1 MTAPTLPTIN
11 GAPLPSEE
19 VGAYRSVMRF
29 ALLGPLEVTVDGE
42 TIALGGPKQR
52 LVLAHLLIRA
62 NELVSAETLIDEI
75 WGDEPPDAAR
85 GSLHSYVSHL
95 KKALGA
101 ERLISRPPGYV
112 LIAGADEIDAAR
124 FETLAEQARR
134 RLASDPA
141 AAARALREALGLW
154 QGEPLADLAAELSLQ
169 GEIERLSALRVAAIE
184 DRIEAELSLGRHA
197 ELVPELE
204 RLVARHPLRERLS
217 GQLMLALYRA
227 GRQAEALAAY
237 HRLRAALDEDLGLQ
251 PAPAIE
257 QLQARILNQ
266 DAALEL
272 AGQPLR
278 GYRLVEQIGSGPL
291 GTVHRAFEPQTER
304 EVAIKVLS
312 AAVANDAD
320 FVRRF
325 DADARRVARLEHPHI
340 VPLLDWWR
348 EPDAAYVV
356 MPLLRGGTLTE
367 RLAGRQLSSQQAL
380 LWAEQLAAAIGAAHR
395 QGVVHG
401 DLRPGNVLFDA
412 EDNAYVTDFAVGYD
426 PARLADD
433 GRGSA
438 DMLYLAPERRDGG
451 PPPTAAAD
459 VYAFGVLLGELLND
473 GVHEAVAGSRALQA
487 ATSADP
493 QDRPANAVD
502 VLAAI
507 SALLAPTPAQPSAD
521 RPLPTRNPYKGLR
534 AFEETDTA
542 DFFGRGRF
550 VGQLVKW
557 LADGGEASRLL
568 AVVGPSGSGKSSVIH
583 AGLIPALRAGA
594 LPGSEGWLFAV
605 THPGDR
611 PFDKLERALLG
622 VAVEASLPIGQLL
635 RGRNGL
641 GSLVERLVPAGAELV
656 LVIDQFEELFTLTD
670 EADQLRF
677 LELLAAT
684 IDDRSAAVRVVI
696 TLRADFYDRPLRHEQ
711 FGRQLAESTLAMPP
725 LTAEELEQVIVQ
737 PAAKVGLEL
746 EAGLPARIV
755 AEMSEH
761 PGALPLLQFSLAE
774 LWERREGRRLSL
786 RAYDASGGIV
796 GAVGRRAE
804 ELVRGLD
811 AYGREVTRQLFLRLV
826 ELGEG
831 TPDTARRVALAELQA
846 LGTDRNRLEA
856 VIDSF
861 ARHRLLLFD
870 RDPDSRQ
877 PTLELAHEAL
887 LRAWPRLQQWVDEGR
902 DDLRQ
907 QRRLAVAAGQWLE
920 STRDTSFLLTGSRL
934 EQISAWATMSRVL
947 LAPLEQEYLAASL
960 AERDRLAHAEQQR
973 REHEAALERR
983 SAGRLRAL
991 VVTFA
996 MGALLA
1002 GVLSIFALSE
1012 SHRAATEADR
1022 AAQQARV
1029 ATARELAAASAANL
1043 DVDPER
1049 SILLALE
1056 AVDVTR
1062 SVDGQV
1068 LNEAEE
1074 ALHRAVRTSR
1084 LVRTVPHGGFGLAVT
1099 PDGTR
1104 FATGGVEVDDN
1115 SVTIW
1120 ATDTGEQMVPIPNA
1134 GPGRHILAFSPD
1146 GDLLATAP
1154 NDGSVRLWS
1163 SHTGES
1169 IRVFRRHDNG
1179 PDVESIQMQPAFS
1192 PDGRL
1197 VAAPS
1202 YLDSAVALWD
1212 IESGALTMLTADAEG
1227 STVVGFSPDGRW
1239 LVSGHG
1245 DGSIRIWDLSI
1256 NEPHVVLTGH
1266 DWQVQQV
1273 TFSPDGSRLATASWD
1288 TTIRIWDT
1296 ATWTHLVTFF
1306 ADGPVNSV
1314 SYSPDGKRLA
1324 SGGWGSKAIVWEAD
1338 TGRRLLA
1345 LAGHAAAIFSVAFVP
1360 RTEHLLTTS
1369 FDGTTR
1375 LWDVGIGAARDW
1387 LTLPGPSRDAGMAFS
1402 SDGRLIAV
1410 PGELHGVELH
1420 DTVSGQ
1426 ALRSLAS
1433 DGEAIVDLAFG
1444 PDAASLAGAAWDG
1457 SVFAW
1462 DTATGDLGFRTTG
1475 QLNIARPFVAYSSD
1489 GRLLAVAGGDGTV
1502 KLLDATSGEP
1512 YETILTDNDV
1522 VDRVAFSPDGQLLA
1536 ASVHSV
1542 GLTFT
1547 YDVQL
1552 FDTAT
1557 GERVLTLEAAHN
1569 EETRGI
1575 VFSLDGSL
1583 ITASSDGTVKIWDVA
1598 SSEHRVLRHN
1608 VAVQD
1613 VAVSP
1618 DGTRIA
1624 TAASDGRARLWEL
1637 ATGRQLLTLH
1647 AHAQP
1652 VAYVRFSPDGRLLAT
1667 SSPDGTVALHL
1678 LPIDE
1683 FVELARTRVT
1693 RSLTDDECRQYLH
1706 LPVCPEPE
1714 AS

>member
-1 MTAPTLPTIN
+1 
-11 GAPLPSEE
+11 
-19 VGAYRSVMRF
+19 MRF
-29 ALLGPLEVTVDGE
+29 QVLGPVEVNRDTE
-42 TIALGGPKQR
+42 IIPLGGPKQR

-62 NELVSAETLIDEI
+62 NQLVSAETLIDEI
-75 WGDEPPDAAR
+75 WGEEPPDAAR

-112 LIAGADEIDAAR
+112 LRVASDELDAAR

-134 RLASDPA
+134 RLAGDPA
-141 AAARALREALGLW
+141 GAARALREVLELW
-154 QGEPLADLAAELSLQ
+154 HGEPFADLASELSLQ
-169 GEIERLSALRVAAIE
+169 GEIERLSELRLAAIE
-184 DRIEAELSLGRHA
+184 DRTEAELALGRHGD
-197 ELVPELE
+197 LVAELE
-204 RLVARHPLRERLS
+204 RLVARNPLRERLA

-237 HRLRAALDEDLGLQ
+237 HRLRTTLDEELGLQ

-257 QLQARILNQ
+257 RLQAQILNQ
-266 DAALEL
+266 DPALEL

-278 GYRLVEQIGSGPL
+278 GYRLVEQIGTGPL
-291 GTVHRAFEPQTER
+291 GTVHRAFEPQTDR
-304 EVAIKVLS
+304 EVAVKVLS
-312 AAVANDAD
+312 AAVANNAD

-325 DADARRVARLEHPHI
+325 ETEARRVARLEHPHI

-367 RLAGRQLSSQQAL
+367 RLAGGQLGSQPAL
-380 LWAEQLAAAIGAAHR
+380 LWAEQIGGALAAAHR
-395 QGVVHG
+395 QGVSHG
-401 DLRPGNVLFDA
+401 DIRPGNVLFDA
-412 EDNAYVTDFAVGYD
+412 EDNAYLADFSVGYD
-426 PARLADD
+426 PARLAYD

-438 DMLYLAPERRDGG
+438 DMRYLAPERRDGG

-459 VYAFGVLLGELLND
+459 VYAFGVLLGELLID
-473 GVHEAVAGSRALQA
+473 AVHEAVAGSGALQA
-487 ATSADP
+487 ATSAEP
-493 QDRPANAVD
+493 HDRPANAVD

-507 SALLAPTPAQPSAD
+507 SALLAPTSAQPPAD

-594 LPGSEGWLFAV
+594 LPGSEGWFFAV

-635 RGRNGL
+635 RGRDGL

-711 FGRQLAESTLAMPP
+711 FGRQLAESTLAVPP

-746 EAGLPARIV
+746 EAGLAARIV

-774 LWERREGRRLSL
+774 LWERRDGRRLSL

-870 RDPDSRQ
+870 RDSDSRQ

-907 QRRLAVAAGQWLE
+907 QRRLAIAAGQWLE

-934 EQISAWATMSRVL
+934 EQISLWATISRVL
-947 LAPLEQEYLAASL
+947 LASLEQEYLAASL

-983 SAGRLRAL
+983 SVGRLRAL

-996 MGALLA
+996 LGALLA

-1012 SHRAATEADR
+1012 SHRAAAEADR
-1022 AAQQARV
+1022 AAQHARV

-1062 SVDGQV
+1062 SVDGEV

-1104 FATGGVEVDDN
+1104 FATGGVEVADN

-1120 ATDTGEQMVPIPNA
+1120 ATDTGEQLVAIPDA

-1163 SHTGES
+1163 GDTGES
-1169 IRVFRRHDNG
+1169 IRVFRRHDNR
-1179 PDVESIQMQPAFS
+1179 PDVESQLQPAFS

-1202 YLDSAVALWD
+1202 YQDSAVALWD

-1227 STVVGFSPDGRW
+1227 PTVVAFSPDGRW

-1245 DGSIRIWDLSI
+1245 DGLIRIWDLSI

-1266 DWQVQQV
+1266 DWLVQQV

-1306 ADGPVNSV
+1306 ADEPVNSV

-1345 LAGHAAAIFSVAFVP
+1345 LAGHATAIFSVAFVP

-1410 PGELHGVELH
+1410 PGKLHGVELH

-1475 QLNIARPFVAYSSD
+1475 PLNIARPFVAYTSD

-1536 ASVHSV
+1536 ASVRSE

-1583 ITASSDGTVKIWDVA
+1583 ITASNDGTVKIWDVA
-1598 SSEHRVLRHN
+1598 SGEHRVLPHN
-1608 VAVQD
+1608 VAVRD

-1624 TAASDGRARLWEL
+1624 TAAVDGRARLWEL
-1637 ATGRQLLTLH
+1637 ATGRPLLTLD
-1647 AHAQP
+1647 AHAQRA
-1652 VAYVRFSPDGRLLAT
+1652 AYVRFSPDGRLLAT

-1678 LPIDE
+1678 LPIEE

-1693 RSLTDDECRQYLH
+1693 RTLADDECRQYLY

>member
-1 MTAPTLPTIN
+1 
-11 GAPLPSEE
+11 
-19 VGAYRSVMRF
+19 MRF
-29 ALLGPLEVTVDGE
+29 QVLGPVEVNRDTE
-42 TIALGGPKQR
+42 TIPLGGPKQR

-62 NELVSAETLIDEI
+62 NQLVSAETLIDEI
-75 WGDEPPDAAR
+75 WGEEPPDAAR

-112 LIAGADEIDAAR
+112 LRVASDELDAAR

-134 RLASDPA
+134 RLAGDPA
-141 AAARALREALGLW
+141 GAARALREVLELW
-154 QGEPLADLAAELSLQ
+154 HGEPFADLASELSLQ
-169 GEIERLSALRVAAIE
+169 GEIERLSELRLAAIE
-184 DRIEAELSLGRHA
+184 DRTEAELALGRHGD
-197 ELVPELE
+197 LVAELE
-204 RLVARHPLRERLS
+204 RLVARNPLRERLA

-237 HRLRAALDEDLGLQ
+237 HRLRTTLDEELGLQ

-257 QLQARILNQ
+257 RLQAQILNQ
-266 DAALEL
+266 DPALEL

-278 GYRLVEQIGSGPL
+278 GYRLVEQIGTGPL
-291 GTVHRAFEPQTER
+291 GTVHRAFEPQTDR
-304 EVAIKVLS
+304 EVAVKVLS

-325 DADARRVARLEHPHI
+325 ETEARRVARLEHPHI

-367 RLAGRQLSSQQAL
+367 RLAGGQLGSQPAL
-380 LWAEQLAAAIGAAHR
+380 LWAEQIGGALAAAHR
-395 QGVVHG
+395 QGVSHG
-401 DLRPGNVLFDA
+401 DIRPGNVLFDA
-412 EDNAYVTDFAVGYD
+412 EDNAYLADFSVGYD
-426 PARLADD
+426 PARLAYD

-438 DMLYLAPERRDGG
+438 DMRYLAPERRDGG

-459 VYAFGVLLGELLND
+459 VYAFGVLLGELLID
-473 GVHEAVAGSRALQA
+473 AVHEAVAGSGALQA
-487 ATSADP
+487 ATSAEP
-493 QDRPANAVD
+493 HDRPANAVD

-507 SALLAPTPAQPSAD
+507 SALLAPTSAQPPAD

-594 LPGSEGWLFAV
+594 LPGSEGWFFAV

-635 RGRNGL
+635 RGRDGL

-711 FGRQLAESTLAMPP
+711 FGRQLAESTLAVPP

-746 EAGLPARIV
+746 EAGLAARIV

-774 LWERREGRRLSL
+774 LWERRDGRRLSL

-870 RDPDSRQ
+870 RDSDSRQ

-907 QRRLAVAAGQWLE
+907 QRRLAIAAGQWLE

-934 EQISAWATMSRVL
+934 EQISLWATISRVL
-947 LAPLEQEYLAASL
+947 LASLEQEYLAASL

-983 SAGRLRAL
+983 SVGRLRAL

-996 MGALLA
+996 LGALLA

-1022 AAQQARV
+1022 AAQHARV

-1062 SVDGQV
+1062 SVDGEV
-1068 LNEAEE
+1068 LNVAEE

-1104 FATGGVEVDDN
+1104 FATGGFAADDN

-1120 ATDTGEQMVPIPNA
+1120 ATDTGEQLVAIPDA

-1163 SHTGES
+1163 GDTGES
-1169 IRVFRRHDNG
+1169 IRVFRRHDNR
-1179 PDVESIQMQPAFS
+1179 PDVESQLQPAFS

-1202 YLDSAVALWD
+1202 YQDSAVALWD

-1227 STVVGFSPDGRW
+1227 PTVVAFSPDGRW

-1245 DGSIRIWDLSI
+1245 DGLIRIWDLSI

-1306 ADGPVNSV
+1306 ADEPVNSV

-1345 LAGHAAAIFSVAFVP
+1345 LAGHATAIFSVAFVP

-1410 PGELHGVELH
+1410 PGKLHGVELH

-1475 QLNIARPFVAYSSD
+1475 PLNIARPFVAYTSD

-1536 ASVHSV
+1536 ASVRSE

-1557 GERVLTLEAAHN
+1557 GERVRTLEAAHN

-1583 ITASSDGTVKIWDVA
+1583 ITASNDGTVKIWDVA
-1598 SSEHRVLRHN
+1598 SGEHRVLRHDPG
-1608 VAVQD
+1608 VRD

-1624 TAASDGRARLWEL
+1624 TAAVDGRARLWEL
-1637 ATGRQLLTLH
+1637 ATGRQLLTLD

-1652 VAYVRFSPDGRLLAT
+1652 AAYVRFSPDGRLLAT

-1678 LPIDE
+1678 LPIEE

-1693 RSLTDDECRQYLH
+1693 RTLADDECRQYLH